1 MERDD
6 EDELLRKVRAQNR
19 SVSFITGSE
28 LVNIDLGEDSYRPD
42 EDSQLNQT
50 ELLLA
55 GILVNEARLGRNGYF
70 KTSPKELRLY
80 KFYNKPVFRA
90 VVYFCVWLNLSLAC
104 FESPAV
110 SGMALPYWATMLL
123 EYLCLFVFILTSF
136 PCLVFCCWCEILERQ
151 EECYFVGHYCGKII
165 P

>member
-50 ELLLA
+50 VCDRKLKVRVHHFLCIFEVQIFDEFSCFP
-55 GILVNEARLGRNGYF
+55 GI
-70 KTSPKELRLY
+70 
-80 KFYNKPVFRA
+80 
-90 VVYFCVWLNLSLAC
+90 
-104 FESPAV
+104 
-110 SGMALPYWATMLL
+110 ATRGN
-123 EYLCLFVFILTSF
+123 I
-136 PCLVFCCWCEILERQ
+136 
-151 EECYFVGHYCGKII
+151 GK
-165 P
+165 

>member
-50 ELLLA
+50 VCDRKLKVRVHHFKLCIFEVQIFDEFSCFP
-55 GILVNEARLGRNGYF
+55 GIAARGNIG
-70 KTSPKELRLY
+70 E
-80 KFYNKPVFRA
+80 
-90 VVYFCVWLNLSLAC
+90 
-104 FESPAV
+104 
-110 SGMALPYWATMLL
+110 
-123 EYLCLFVFILTSF
+123 
-136 PCLVFCCWCEILERQ
+136 
-151 EECYFVGHYCGKII
+151 
-165 P
+165 